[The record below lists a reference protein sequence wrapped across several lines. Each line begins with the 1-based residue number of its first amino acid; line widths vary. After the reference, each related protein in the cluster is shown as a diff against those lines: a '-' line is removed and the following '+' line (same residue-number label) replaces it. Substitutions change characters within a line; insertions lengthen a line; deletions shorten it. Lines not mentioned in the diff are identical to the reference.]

1 MNSFD
6 DLLEAGFSEADVKNF
21 RDTYDSVHDIDL
33 FPAGMYIFLNS
44 FHYDVLKLNLKS
56 LNKKKNYFD
65 QHSYSYSGPFLND
78 FFFNL
83 FRF

>member
-33 FPAGMYIFLNS
+33 FPAGMYIF
-44 FHYDVLKLNLKS
+44 FCYPVRE
-56 LNKKKNYFD
+56 
-65 QHSYSYSGPFLND
+65 HSVHGVF
-78 FFFNL
+78 
-83 FRF
+83 